1 MFPENSASRKLHER
15 AGLREVGVRRRIG
28 CHHGRW
34 RDVVLVE
41 RRSAVAGRTA
51 QATSFQT

>member
-1 MFPENSASRKLHER
+1 VWTIQSGIFPENRSSLALHER
-15 AGLREVGVRRRIG
+15 LGFRIVGTRERVG

-41 RRSAVAGRTA
+41 RRSGTVGT
-51 QATSFQT
+51 

>member
-1 MFPENSASRKLHER
+1 
-15 AGLREVGVRRRIG
+15 VGVRERIG

-41 RRSAVAGRTA
+41 RRSARAGT
-51 QATSFQT
+51 